1 MGTSEIVFY
10 LLDTLWNVREF
21 MEERVDSDVA
31 PPFAKRMVPEHTLY
45 LCYVSFCSILRSFRK
60 WRILLLPRWNAMKTK
75 KKPAASKKHAKR
87 SVFRMP
93 KKLRML
99 QKQR

>member
-1 MGTSEIVFY
+1 MFY